1 MKSFDV
7 FSINFSLI
15 NNNPGSINSI
25 TNILIIAP
33 LAIKEQSELIISSLD
48 IIPTPIVELKNENPL
63 VPLAIKEQSELIIS
77 SLDIIPTPIVELKNE
92 NPLVTIERPHF
103 CIAILIASYLSYPFA
118 SSSLNL
124 EVRSIA

>member
-25 TNILIIAP
+25 TNILIIA
-33 LAIKEQSELIISSLD
+33 
-48 IIPTPIVELKNENPL
+48 
-63 VPLAIKEQSELIIS
+63 PLAIKEQSELIIS